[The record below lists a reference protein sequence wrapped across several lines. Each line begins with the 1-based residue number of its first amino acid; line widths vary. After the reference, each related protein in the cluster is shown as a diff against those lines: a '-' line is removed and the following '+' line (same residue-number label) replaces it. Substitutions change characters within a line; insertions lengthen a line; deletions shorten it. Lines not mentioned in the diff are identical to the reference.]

1 MMDHRIFFV
10 VVGVRGKK
18 ITNAML
24 DFFLSFRYTRAKE
37 DTTTLVLC
45 IPWIRAHINFY
56 SS

>member
-18 ITNAML
+18 ITNATL

-37 DTTTLVLC
+37 DTTTLVLF
-45 IPWIRAHINFY
+45 PWIRAHINFY

>member
-24 DFFLSFRYTRAKE
+24 DFFLSFHYTRAKG
-37 DTTTLVLC
+37 DTTLVLC